1 MGSRRKARIIAMQA
15 LFSWDYTHQ
24 ELQELLEFAWLDSE
38 RLAKFENETLFFA
51 RHIVQGT
58 LENIEEIDKKI
69 ERQLEHW
76 NFDRLGRVDL
86 AILRI
91 SIYGLKYQQ
100 DIPYSVTIDEAIDLA
115 KRYGSEES
123 YRFVNGVLD
132 GVRKQLSEMA

>member
-1 MGSRRKARIIAMQA
+1 MQA